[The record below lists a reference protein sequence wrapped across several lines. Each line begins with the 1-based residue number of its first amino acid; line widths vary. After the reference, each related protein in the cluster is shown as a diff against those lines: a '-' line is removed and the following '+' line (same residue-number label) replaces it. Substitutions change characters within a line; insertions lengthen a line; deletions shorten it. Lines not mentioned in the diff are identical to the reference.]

1 MKKIFS
7 LFTFCFSLFAA
18 AVLLAACEKQIDIDV
33 DDLEPQVVVKAQTEV
48 GTPLSV
54 GLTYSRPVYGNFYV
68 YYGDDYFRKVTD
80 ATVTLT
86 VDGTATETTTH
97 NSGTYTFAHIPQPGE
112 VLKLNI
118 SVPGH
123 DEVSA
128 TDTVPLRP
136 NISDIDTSSTIGDGY
151 FDVMQNINID
161 FSLNDDASVDNYYS
175 IRLRE
180 VDTIITTYSDNNG
193 NIVSQDASMDEF
205 YCWFECTDYLLVSNT
220 NIDVDIEDPTVS
232 STYSGTAMY
241 FTDATINGQ
250 SHRIRI
256 KPRQYSWG
264 YGYYDYEDYYPS
276 DITANVTLYLEVT
289 AFSRDLYLYRQT
301 INSYIDDELLGFFSE
316 PVQVHSNISGGIGIF
331 GVSSTTVNQITLRPF
346 SIYK

>member
-1 MKKIFS
+1 MKNTRYIIPCLAS
-7 LFTFCFSLFAA
+7 AL
-18 AVLLAACEKQIDIDV
+18 LLAGCEKQIQI
-33 DDLEPQVVVKAQTEV
+33 DLEDLEQQVVVRAENEA
-48 GTPLSV
+48 GSPIAMRLS
-54 GLTYSRPVYGNFYV
+54 LSRPAFGSFYV
-68 YYGDDYFRKVTD
+68 YNDEDYFPTVTD

-86 VDGTATETTTH
+86 VNGTSTETATRDG
-97 NSGTYTFAHIPQPGE
+97 STYTLAHTPQPGE

-118 SVPGH
+118 SVPGR
-123 DEVSA
+123 DEVTA

-136 NISDIDTSSTIGDGY
+136 SITDIDTSSAIGDGY
-151 FDVMQNINID
+151 FDVMQNMNID
-161 FSLNDDASVDNYYS
+161 FTLNDDASVSNYYS

-180 VDTIITTYSDNNG
+180 VDTIITTYCDNNG
-193 NIVSQDASMDEF
+193 NIVSQDTSMDEF
-205 YCWFECTDYLLVSNT
+205 YCWFECTDYLLVNNT
-220 NIDVDIEDPTVS
+220 DIDIDIEDPTVS

-256 KPRQYSWG
+256 KPIQYSWG

-276 DITANVTLYLEVT
+276 DITANVTLYLEVSALT
-289 AFSRDLYLYRQT
+289 RDLYLYRQT
-301 INSYIDDELLGFFSE
+301 MNSYSDDELLGFFSE

-331 GVSSTTVNQITLRPF
+331 GVSSTTVKQIPLRPF

>member
-1 MKKIFS
+1 MKKIF
-7 LFTFCFSLFAA
+7 TLFAFHFALFITA
-18 AVLLAACEKQIDIDV
+18 AMMAACEKQIDIDV

-68 YYGDDYFRKVTD
+68 YYGEDYFQKVTD
-80 ATVTLT
+80 ATVILT
-86 VDGTATETTTH
+86 VDGTTAETATA
-97 NSGTYTFAHIPQPGE
+97 SDGTYTFAHIPQPGE
-112 VLKLNI
+112 VLSIGI
-118 SVPGH
+118 SVPGR
-123 DEVSA
+123 DEVTA

-136 NISDIDTSSTIGDGY
+136 SITDIDTSSAVGDGY
-151 FDVMQNINID
+151 FDVMQNMNID
-161 FSLNDDASVDNYYS
+161 FTLNDDASTNNYYS

-180 VDTIITTYSDNNG
+180 VDTIITTYRDDNG
-193 NIVSQDASMDEF
+193 NIVSQDTSMDEF

-220 NIDVDIEDPTVS
+220 DIDIEDPTVS

-250 SHRIRI
+250 SHLIRI

-264 YGYYDYEDYYPS
+264 YDYYDYEDYYPS
-276 DITANVTLYLEVT
+276 DVTANATLYLEVT

-301 INSYIDDELLGFFSE
+301 MNSYDDDELLGFFSE
-316 PVQVHSNISGGIGIF
+316 PVQVHSNINGGIGIF
-331 GVSSTTVNQITLRPF
+331 GVSSTTVKQIHLRPF